1 MATLKVSHDFARN
14 FYEKMI
20 WHEQKLVVGID
31 EVGRGS
37 LAGPVVAAAAVLKTQ
52 KAPKIITDSKL
63 LSAEERAHA
72 YEWLIEHSYW
82 SIGIVH
88 HREVDSKNIYQ
99 ATLRAMRR
107 AYEQL
112 LIKLPQDPGA
122 VLIDAMPLLL
132 PYDLPVYA
140 FCFGETRSVSIAA
153 ASIIAKVTRD
163 RLMESYDLKFP
174 GYGFAAHKG
183 YGTAQHQEEL
193 RKRGISPIHRVS
205 FVESAPTEKSA
216 QQPLFGKL

>member
-72 YEWLIEHSYW
+72 YAWLIQHSYW

-183 YGTAQHQEEL
+183 YGTAQHQEAL

-205 FVESAPTEKSA
+205 FVESAPTEKPA
-216 QQPLFGKL
+216 QQSLFGKL